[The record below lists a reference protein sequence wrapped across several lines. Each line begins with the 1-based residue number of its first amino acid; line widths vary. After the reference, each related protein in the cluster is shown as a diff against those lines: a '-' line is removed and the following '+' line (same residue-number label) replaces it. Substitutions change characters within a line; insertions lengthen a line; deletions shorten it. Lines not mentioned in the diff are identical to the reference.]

1 MPNWCDNRIIFS
13 GPEKTIRKIIRDSKG
28 PHAEYNNIPHEPQ
41 WEVFED
47 IRLKSLFAHPAES
60 NGPIHDFCFHS
71 LVPIPEEYRR
81 FPYDNARADLGG
93 YSKQI
98 ELWGTKWDVEAT
110 PEILDN
116 WEDEDKNKYISFHVY
131 CETAW
136 SPPMEFI
143 ESVSKIYKDV
153 EVEISF
159 EEPGMDVAGSSKYI
173 NGECVF
179 EESRPCMCHECDVP
193 LNGCEGDCE

>member
-1 MPNWCDNRIIFS
+1 MPNWCENTVHFEHIDPKAIIKVKEAFKE
-13 GPEKTIRKIIRDSKG
+13 EKLCNYFLPISEDTEDWYMSRVSK
-28 PHAEYNNIPHEPQ
+28 
-41 WEVFED
+41 
-47 IRLKSLFAHPAES
+47 
-60 NGPIHDFCFHS
+60 
-71 LVPIPEEYRR
+71 
-81 FPYDNARADLGG
+81 
-93 YSKQI
+93 
-98 ELWGTKWDVEAT
+98 WGTKWDVEAT

-143 ESVSKIYKDV
+143 ESVSKIYKVV

-193 LNGCEGDCE
+193 LNECEGDCE